1 MKSSKLRL
9 LSVLLLAA
17 FLLVGVIACTDGKVQ
32 DETQG
37 GTNTD
42 ETLVT
47 TDEQLSDTEADAD
60 TVVTEEVSAEEPTD
74 EVTEAPTEEVT
85 TEEVTTLRDLT
96 WETYDPAL
104 DDSKVDTKA
113 EHIVDATQW
122 VAIDGLGRVLPIHT
136 ETGDMRDKTVAIFYW
151 TWHGDFANNQYAYN
165 NQKNLDI
172 MASLGMAEEEYFS
185 KKAFELRKLGIYTA
199 DASASKYHFWD
210 EPVFGYYDGDD
221 EWVIRKHAEMLAA
234 AGVDVVFFDNTNG
247 TFTWKQTAM
256 KVMKVFSEAR
266 AQGVDAPDV
275 SFMFP
280 FGPVDHAGT
289 QMIELYNDIYAKGL
303 YQDVWYMLDG
313 KPMIMG
319 WPGSL
324 NSKDPEIASTI
335 KKFFTFRS
343 NLGGYQD
350 KETTANQ
357 WGWLSRYPQ
366 SFFHNDKGVIEQMT
380 VGVAINHNYVDSVIA
395 PMNGKNI
402 IDRTWT
408 DKGYDTRENAI
419 LYGAC
424 FEEQWK
430 NALSVDPEIVF
441 VTAWNEWVAMKLQ
454 HWTGDYYNCFVD
466 QYDALR
472 SRDTEP
478 STGILK
484 DHYYYQLISY
494 IRQYKGTNPIEKAT
508 WEKLIDINGG
518 YGQWA
523 DVGPAYNDYF
533 GMTVRDFDGYKDPVT
548 NKPLHYYNDTGRNDI
563 YDAKVARDYENIY
576 FMVRTVDDLTPYTDA
591 DWMRLY
597 INVDDEYKGWEGYD
611 FVLNKTSPTATEAT
625 LEKFTGSKYET
636 EVVGTVSY
644 SVKGNV
650 MMVCIP
656 KTMLGIAADTYHFS
670 FDFKW
675 VDNANEDEAGDI
687 MQWYSNGDVAPIGR
701 FNFCYTT
708 DGSEPHTDTD
718 TVLGWEVLDMTDAEN
733 QAILTESLVG
743 KKAQG
748 FDVSFGEDGMTLTN
762 TQAGSDAQLILDY
775 TLSNPRLLADH
786 VGYITITY
794 KTTDLTTLRLGLGSG
809 EKVPSSTATRA
820 KELELVNDGEL
831 HTVTLK
837 VEGTRAWENYINQLG
852 IYFPKSQDKGATVTI
867 LSIEMT
873 KDNPNPEAE

>member
-1 MKSSKLRL
+1 MKHMNLRL
-9 LSVLLLAA
+9 FSV
-17 FLLVGVIACTDGKVQ
+17 FLLVFVLMCGVIACTNGNETDVTDPETEITQ
-32 DETQG
+32 DAV
-37 GTNTD
+37 TD
-42 ETLVT
+42 APT
-47 TDEQLSDTEADAD
+47 
-60 TVVTEEVSAEEPTD
+60 EEPT
-74 EVTEAPTEEVT
+74 ETPTEAPTEEIT
-85 TEEVTTLRDLT
+85 TEEVTTLRELT

-104 DDSKVDTKA
+104 DNSTVDKNA

-122 VAIDGLGRVLPIHT
+122 VAIDGLGRVLPINT
-136 ETGDMRDKTVAIFYW
+136 TTGDMRDKTVAMFYW
-151 TWHGDFANNQYAYN
+151 TWHGDFADGQYAYN

-172 MASLGMAEEEYFS
+172 MAELGMKEEEYFTKS
-185 KKAFELRKLGIYTA
+185 AFELKKLGIYTA
-199 DASASKYHFWD
+199 DASAAKYHFWD

-247 TFTWKQTAM
+247 TFTWKATAM

-280 FGPVDHAGT
+280 FGAVEWAGT
-289 QMIELYNDIYAKGL
+289 QMVELYNDIYSKGL
-303 YQDVWYMLDG
+303 YKDVWYMLDG
-313 KPMIMG
+313 KPMVMG

-324 NSKDPEIASTI
+324 NSKDQSIANTI
-335 KKFFTFRS
+335 KNFFTFRS

-350 KETTANQ
+350 RETTTNQ

-366 SFFHNDKGVIEQMT
+366 SFFHNDKGVIEQIT

-395 PMNGKNI
+395 PMTGKNI

-408 DKGYDTRENAI
+408 NKGYDTREDA
-419 LYGAC
+419 LFYGAC
-424 FEEQWK
+424 FAEQWN

-478 STGILK
+478 SNGILK

-494 IRQYKGTNPIEKAT
+494 IRQFKGTNPIEQASP
-508 WEKLIDINGG
+508 EKLMDVNGG

-523 DVGPAYNDYF
+523 DVGPVYNDYF
-533 GMTVRDFDGYKDPVT
+533 GMTIRDFDGYKDPVT
-548 NKPLHYYNDTGRNDI
+548 NKRLHYYNDTGRNDI

-576 FMVRTVDDLTPYTDA
+576 FMVRTVDNLTPYTDA

-625 LEKFTGSKYET
+625 LERFTGFMYKT

-650 MMVCIP
+650 MTVCIP
-656 KTMLGIAADTYHFS
+656 KTMLGIAADTYNFS
-670 FDFKW
+670 LDFKW

-687 MQWYSNGDVAPIGR
+687 MLWYSNGDVAPIGR
-701 FNFCYTT
+701 FNYRYTT
-708 DGSEPHTDTD
+708 DGSKPHNGVDSIYGWELLDLTDTE
-718 TVLGWEVLDMTDAEN
+718 TQNTLKG
-733 QAILTESLVG
+733 SLVG
-743 KKAQG
+743 PRAEG

-762 TQAGSDAQLILDY
+762 TKGGNDAELILDY
-775 TLSNPRLLADH
+775 TLSNPRLVADNFD
-786 VGYITITY
+786 YITITY
-794 KTTDLTTLRLGLGSG
+794 KTNDLTALRLGFGSG
-809 EKVPSSTATRA
+809 DKVTIATASRA
-820 KELELVNDGEL
+820 KNLALQNDGEIQ
-831 HTVTLK
+831 TVTLK
-837 VEGTRAWENYINQLG
+837 IGGSRGWENYIHQLG
-852 IYFPKSQDKGATVTI
+852 IYFPKNQAKGASITI
-867 LSIEMT
+867 VSIEMHE
-873 KDNPNPEAE
+873 KNPNPEAE

>member
-1 MKSSKLRL
+1 MKYSKLRL
-9 LSVLLLAA
+9 LSVLLLTLV
-17 FLLVGVIACTDGKVQ
+17 LLVGIVACTGGQETETTPPETDLPTENAATSAPS
-32 DETQG
+32 DEATE
-37 GTNTD
+37 D
-42 ETLVT
+42 IF
-47 TDEQLSDTEADAD
+47 SDPTE
-60 TVVTEEVSAEEPTD
+60 VPTEIP
-74 EVTEAPTEEVT
+74 TEAPTEE
-85 TEEVTTLRDLT
+85 ETLRELT

-104 DDSKVDTKA
+104 DNSTVDKNA

-122 VAIDGLGRVLPIHT
+122 VATDGLGRLLPINT
-136 ETGDMRDKTVAIFYW
+136 TTGDMRNKTVAIFYW
-151 TWHGDFANNQYAYN
+151 TWHGDFADTQYAYN

-172 MASLGMAEEEYFS
+172 MADLGMSEEEYFTKS
-185 KKAFELRKLGIYTA
+185 AYELKKLGIYTA
-199 DASASKYHFWD
+199 NASDAKYHFWD

-247 TFTWKQTAM
+247 TFTWKDTAI

-266 AQGVDAPDV
+266 QQGVDAPYV

-280 FGPVDHAGT
+280 FGPVEHAGV
-289 QMIELYNDIYAKGL
+289 QMVQLYNEIYSKDL
-303 YQDVWYMLDG
+303 YKDVWYMLDG
-313 KPMIMG
+313 KPMVMG

-324 NSKDPEIASTI
+324 NSQSAEI
-335 KKFFTFRS
+335 KNKLLNFFTFRS

-350 KETTANQ
+350 KESTANQ

-366 SFFHNDKGVIEQMT
+366 SFFHNEDKVIEQIT

-408 DKGYDTRENAI
+408 DKGYDTREDA
-419 LYGAC
+419 LFYGAC
-424 FEEQWK
+424 FAEQWN
-430 NALSVDPEIVF
+430 NAISVDPEIVF

-478 STGILK
+478 SNGILK
-484 DHYYYQLISY
+484 DHYYYQLISF
-494 IRQYKGTNPIEKAT
+494 IRQFKGTNPIEQASP
-508 WEKLIDINGG
+508 EKLMDVNGG

-533 GMTVRDFDGYKDPVT
+533 GMTIRDFDGYRDPTT
-548 NKPLHYYNDTGRNDI
+548 NKRLHYYNDTGRNDI

-625 LEKFTGSKYET
+625 LEKFTGFMYKT

-644 SVKGNV
+644 SVQGNV

-656 KTMLGIAADTYHFS
+656 KTLLGIPADTYKFS
-670 FDFKW
+670 LDFKW
-675 VDNANEDEAGDI
+675 VDNANEDELGDI
-687 MQWYSNGDVAPIGR
+687 MLWYSNGDVAPIGR
-701 FNFCYTT
+701 FNYCYTT
-708 DGSEPHTDTD
+708 AGSAPHDGKDA
-718 TVLGWEVLDMTDAEN
+718 VLGWEVLDLTDAEI
-733 QAILTESLVG
+733 QETLKASLVG
-743 KKAQG
+743 PKVEG
-748 FDVSFGEDGMTLTN
+748 FDVSFGEDGMTLTS
-762 TQAGSDAQLILDY
+762 TKSGDQAELILDY
-775 TLSNPRLLADH
+775 TLSNPRLVADNFEY
-786 VGYITITY
+786 VTITY
-794 KTTDLTTLRLGLGSG
+794 KTTDLAQLRLGYGSG
-809 EKVPSSTATRA
+809 DKVPVSTNSRA
-820 KELELVNDGEL
+820 KVMDLVKDGEVN
-831 HTVTLK
+831 TVTLK
-837 VEGTRAWENYINQLG
+837 IGGSRGWENYVHQLG
-852 IYFPKSQDKGATVTI
+852 IYFPKGKAAGATITI
-867 LSIEMT
+867 MSIELHEQ
-873 KDNPNPEAE
+873 NPNPEAE